1 MKKFE
6 RFIDP
11 DRMTAL
17 FQQRLSE
24 FSQGHLII
32 TECRIGYARYKT
44 YKKPSAWDR
53 SSLAICYHLEIHDR
67 SARKNRGQILYA
79 KAFLRDRSRIEFQKI
94 KGVSSIPSGCEEGI
108 MHLPELDM
116 IVWVFPNDP
125 VLLHLPECIH
135 PEAVKRHLP
144 YDRLPAGLDGAADI
158 VDISSEVIHYRPEA
172 RCTTRCRV
180 RWGSPDK
187 QKEEVFFGKT
197 FSDDRGKEIHQRM
210 EALWKISSRDPKRFM
225 VAEPLGYREEIK
237 TVWQSGL
244 KGDPLVNALNQTND
258 LSILE
263 AVAEGLASFHKSD
276 LHSPVRITLDD
287 HLAEIRKKISKLT
300 RAFPEWR
307 EWLQAIE
314 RNLTRSIDRL
324 TPIPSKIVHGDF
336 TVQQLLVCEGRI
348 AFFDFDEFAIGD
360 PAQDVANFIVDL
372 QFRSLDPNL
381 VEEMKVVFPRAYQRR
396 IDWPL
401 SADRLNWHLQIQF
414 ITKAYRIYI
423 RQRAG
428 MEREIKEIIALA
440 QERLVLE
447 KV

>member
-1 MKKFE
+1 M
-6 RFIDP
+6 
-11 DRMTAL
+11 
-17 FQQRLSE
+17 
-24 FSQGHLII
+24 
-32 TECRIGYARYKT
+32 
-44 YKKPSAWDR
+44 
-53 SSLAICYHLEIHDR
+53 
-67 SARKNRGQILYA
+67 
-79 KAFLRDRSRIEFQKI
+79 
-94 KGVSSIPSGCEEGI
+94 
-108 MHLPELDM
+108 
-116 IVWVFPNDP
+116 
-125 VLLHLPECIH
+125 
-135 PEAVKRHLP
+135 
-144 YDRLPAGLDGAADI
+144 
-158 VDISSEVIHYRPEA
+158 
-172 RCTTRCRV
+172 
-180 RWGSPDK
+180 
-187 QKEEVFFGKT
+187 
-197 FSDDRGKEIHQRM
+197 
-210 EALWKISSRDPKRFM
+210 
-225 VAEPLGYREEIK
+225 
-237 TVWQSGL
+237 
-244 KGDPLVNALNQTND
+244 
-258 LSILE
+258 
-263 AVAEGLASFHKSD
+263 
-276 LHSPVRITLDD
+276 
-287 HLAEIRKKISKLT
+287 T